1 MPAGFVRTNR
11 QSLKA
16 KYIDCEI
23 QISRHCYKPAW
34 SNLQRT
40 PGKCISHKL
49 YKPKCVCLC
58 LKQCLQRPLEVFT
71 GQCPQVT
78 CPSRNTKWTW
88 TKYNSTQIW
97 SCGLVWWF
105 PALCH
110 IDEKPQQI
118 IPPLVQLVGHVM
130 IISLLVVQVNT
141 SHVLVLWSGRDSGRL
156 NNSFIMSFLVHCL
169 IANWIWLSAQET
181 N

>member
-49 YKPKCVCLC
+49 YKLKCVCLC
-58 LKQCLQRPLEVFT
+58 FKQCLKRPLEVFP

-88 TKYNSTQIW
+88 TKYKCLCQLNTNLKLWSSVMISRIVSHWWETTTNNSTTCATCGPCYDNFFAGCSSQHFPC
-97 SCGLVWWF
+97 SCSMKWQGQWE
-105 PALCH
+105 
-110 IDEKPQQI
+110 IKQ
-118 IPPLVQLVGHVM
+118 
-130 IISLLVVQVNT
+130 
-141 SHVLVLWSGRDSGRL
+141 
-156 NNSFIMSFLVHCL
+156 
-169 IANWIWLSAQET
+169 
-181 N
+181 